1 MKPHHFNFWRWMPI
15 GAAMALMILIVI
27 VSVATISELKKSTYW
42 REHTFQ
48 VILDAQ
54 TFEDKLA
61 DAQRSEHGYAVNG
74 APNLLIE
81 YKNDTNA
88 EMQEFNNLTEL
99 TKDNPAQQQRLK
111 DLALAMKAVFDN
123 DSKVIGVYAK
133 QGSKPALQM
142 DDTVESQDETETAV
156 NDLEKFTDEEKKL
169 LVKRDAAEQKDYH
182 HAAHLL
188 IGASILVAVLL
199 VIANYVASREMERRR
214 KAEAKQ
220 RGLIDELQNALAEV
234 KTLSGLIP
242 ICAWCK
248 SVRNDKGFWS
258 TVEQYVRTHTDADF
272 SHGMCP
278 NCQEKFKADILK
290 ANHNS

>member
-1 MKPHHFNFWRWMPI
+1 M
-15 GAAMALMILIVI
+15 
-27 VSVATISELKKSTYW
+27 
-42 REHTFQ
+42 
-48 VILDAQ
+48 
-54 TFEDKLA
+54 
-61 DAQRSEHGYAVNG
+61 RSPERRICW
-74 APNLLIE
+74 IE

-111 DLALAMKAVFDN
+111 DLSACHEAVFDN
-123 DSKVIGVYAK
+123 DSKVMGFMQNK
-133 QGSKPALQM
+133 DPSRMQM

-220 RGLIDELQNALAEV
+220 RGLI
-234 KTLSGLIP
+234 G
-242 ICAWCK
+242 
-248 SVRNDKGFWS
+248 
-258 TVEQYVRTHTDADF
+258 
-272 SHGMCP
+272 
-278 NCQEKFKADILK
+278 
-290 ANHNS
+290 